1 MANSIASTKNYTA
14 PLDEVYKRAACS
26 TCLNSPRRMARAER
40 NLTLGQLSQVSG
52 VSKAMLSDI
61 EKGGSNPTINTI
73 WKIAN
78 GLSVP
83 YTRLMEE
90 IEQEATVVRKSDT
103 DAQTGESDHYRVYC
117 YFTSTPVR
125 NFELFYVELDARSSN
140 ATIGHSKKAQEYIYV
155 IDGELVLQTELGEHA
170 LSAGDA
176 MTFDS
181 SVAHIYV
188 NQRDEMLKLVIINF
202 YPSTVA

>member
-1 MANSIASTKNYTA
+1 MTKKGCRQDAYRTA
-14 PLDEVYKRAACS
+14 QENRQKGTSVSRLRMREAYLRRKMPLHHPS
-26 TCLNSPRRMARAER
+26 F
-40 NLTLGQLSQVSG
+40 QSQ
-52 VSKAMLSDI
+52 
-61 EKGGSNPTINTI
+61 
-73 WKIAN
+73 
-78 GLSVP
+78 
-83 YTRLMEE
+83 MEE

-103 DAQTGESDHYRVYC
+103 AAQTGESDHYRVYC

>member
-1 MANSIASTKNYTA
+1 M
-14 PLDEVYKRAACS
+14 
-26 TCLNSPRRMARAER
+26 
-40 NLTLGQLSQVSG
+40 
-52 VSKAMLSDI
+52 
-61 EKGGSNPTINTI
+61 
-73 WKIAN
+73 
-78 GLSVP
+78 
-83 YTRLMEE
+83 
-90 IEQEATVVRKSDT
+90 
-103 DAQTGESDHYRVYC
+103 
-117 YFTSTPVR
+117 
-125 NFELFYVELDARSSN
+125 
-140 ATIGHSKKAQEYIYV
+140 KKTQEYIYV